1 MKSKAN
7 TIFITGGHFIQEKSM
22 AFRQLESVGRC
33 MQSFIS
39 AQIRGPRITELWVKV
54 TFLLEQ
60 QINPG
65 LIREPRP

>member
-1 MKSKAN
+1 MD
-7 TIFITGGHFIQEKSM
+7 I
-22 AFRQLESVGRC
+22 RQLESVGSC

-39 AQIRGPRITELWVKV
+39 AQIRRPRITEFWVKV

-60 QINPG
+60 QIKLV